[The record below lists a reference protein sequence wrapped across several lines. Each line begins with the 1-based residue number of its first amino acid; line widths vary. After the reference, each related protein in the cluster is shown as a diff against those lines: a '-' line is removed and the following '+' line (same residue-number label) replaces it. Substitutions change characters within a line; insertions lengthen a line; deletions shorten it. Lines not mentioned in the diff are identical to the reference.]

1 MVSFVQLP
9 VTLGRLGFLVREK
22 IREPVSG
29 RGTFSTGTL
38 IIKIGLE
45 FLGNTIVK
53 VALANLR
60 HLGDAGLL
68 AKLRTR
74 LLKPLSLP

>member
-29 RGTFSTGTL
+29 GGTFSTGTL

-45 FLGNTIVK
+45 FLGDTIVK

-74 LLKPLSLP
+74 LLQPLSLP

>member
-9 VTLGRLGFLVREK
+9 VTLGRLGFFVREK

-29 RGTFSTGTL
+29 GGTFSTGTL

-45 FLGNTIVK
+45 FLGDTIVK
-53 VALANLR
+53 VPLANLR
-60 HLGDAGLL
+60 YLGDAGLL
-68 AKLRTR
+68 AELRTR
-74 LLKPLSLP
+74 LLQPLSLP